1 MATFSSNIASALD
14 GQASSGQASS
24 SQASSSYA
32 SSSYASSRYA
42 RPGGWLYP
50 AAVLCAIV
58 LLLVG
63 F

>member
-14 GQASSGQASS
+14 GQASAGQAS
-24 SQASSSYA
+24 ASYA
-32 SSSYASSRYA
+32 SSRYASSRYA

>member
-1 MATFSSNIASALD
+1 MTSIASALATRT
-14 GQASSGQASS
+14 GSSH
-24 SQASSSYA
+24 
-32 SSSYASSRYA
+32 
-42 RPGGWLYP
+42 WLYP

>member
-1 MATFSSNIASALD
+1 MTPIASEL
-14 GQASSGQASS
+14 STRTSH
-24 SQASSSYA
+24 
-32 SSSYASSRYA
+32 
-42 RPGGWLYP
+42 WLYP